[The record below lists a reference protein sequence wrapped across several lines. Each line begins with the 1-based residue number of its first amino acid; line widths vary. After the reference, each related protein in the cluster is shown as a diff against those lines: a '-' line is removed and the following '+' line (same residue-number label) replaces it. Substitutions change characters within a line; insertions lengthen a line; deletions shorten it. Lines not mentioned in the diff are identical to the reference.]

1 MEQFI
6 CFCCSYL
13 AAHKLLS
20 LPTVSFFALPLS
32 ISHKDGVKLF
42 EISDVV
48 LRAENEVGAQNV
60 RRMVGLYASH
70 GAGFEVSVRRGDAMF
85 TSSVCVCV
93 CVCVC
98 VLVCVLLVLPMH
110 FKCTVPDITFCFI
123 QFADCC
129 SSFRICGSLISL
141 FNDIFSLHMRTAN
154 TYCLHLFCLRS
165 LVG

>member
-93 CVCVC
+93 YCWFCQC
-98 VLVCVLLVLPMH
+98 TLNAQCPILHFVL
-110 FKCTVPDITFCFI
+110 
-123 QFADCC
+123 
-129 SSFRICGSLISL
+129 
-141 FNDIFSLHMRTAN
+141 FSLPTVVRVSVFVD
-154 TYCLHLFCLRS
+154 L
-165 LVG
+165 